1 MKHLFTLI
9 FLALNIASYAQSTTI
24 LGNTNPAGINIL
36 KAGRTDF
43 DSSVRFKK
51 YKAPIGDTL
60 VLCTD
65 STGNMIAV
73 RTDIIRAGSVPGGG
87 ASYYPGYFIKIDG
100 DTIRVDTSALA
111 GYFVRQYDTARLR
124 NAWLYSSSG
133 GTISG
138 LNTNLKTSG
147 NSVSM
152 SIAGYQHNANGLL
165 QKDAQIDI
173 GKSGINGGYISM
185 LTVDSATGSIDTAV
199 KINKGSIGLGG
210 MPWAAARLS
219 LYGNIALVSNNSAI
233 YWDTSIIYQKQLVSE
248 GPAWTFYYPNGNYI
262 RSRGSLS
269 NIGWHLAHGT
279 AGAFFGA
286 NSTAT
291 TTFIGAVAANDVDSN
306 NYSLYVR
313 RYGIVSKG
321 VTELRTVPTG
331 RTTDSLLVITGG
343 IYRDTIKKIAPLA
356 STYFSKAQ
364 TDSILN
370 TLTTNN
376 IDEGS
381 NLYYTNTRARSAVS
395 LTTAGTSGAATYN
408 TTTGVL
414 NIPQYTGGGGGAALT
429 ISAPLTGTVYDGSV
443 PVNIGIQDAGT
454 SQKGAA
460 SFSSSNFTVSSGA
473 VSIKSGGVD
482 LTTNVTGT
490 LPVAN
495 GGTGNTSATAYAL
508 LAGGTSAT
516 AAYQSVPMG
525 IAGQVLISN
534 GTSALPF
541 FISMGAANTSNT
553 SGNAVNV
560 ATTETQIGGDIA
572 ITPSSSSA
580 KIKITAYVSMTKDAG
595 TTVRTGAFRIKNA
608 TATATQVG
616 KDIQATSANVA
627 ANPFGAT
634 LSVIDAPGTTATQTY
649 RFYGQMSGAAC
660 STSAY
665 YFFVE
670 ELTPAGAQGA
680 TGTTGATGPAQ
691 GISVNTQ
698 SGTSYTLQA
707 SDNGKVVEF
716 TSNSAVA
723 CTLPSGLGTTFGCT
737 IMQAGSGQVTLS
749 ASGTTIQN
757 RQSFT
762 KTAGQYASFVILPT
776 GTTNTYRTQ
785 GDMQ

>member
-1 MKHLFTLI
+1 MRYLFTFI
-9 FLALNIASYAQSTTI
+9 FLVLNIAAYAQSTTI

-51 YKAPIGDTL
+51 YKAVLGDTL

-65 STGNMIAV
+65 SIGNMIAV
-73 RTDIIRAGSVPGGG
+73 RMDIVRAGYTSGGG
-87 ASYYPGYFIKIDG
+87 ANYYPGYFIKVEG
-100 DTIRVDTSALA
+100 DTINVDTSALA
-111 GYFVRQYDTARLR
+111 VSFVRQYDTARLR

-133 GTISG
+133 GAISG
-138 LNTNLKTSG
+138 LNSSPKTPG

-152 SIAGYQHNANGLL
+152 SVAGYQHNVDGIL
-165 QKDAQIDI
+165 QKDGQIDI
-173 GKSGINGGYISM
+173 GKNGMNGGYISM
-185 LTVDSATGSIDTAV
+185 LTVDSATGSVDTAV
-199 KINKGSIGLGG
+199 KINKGLVGLGG
-210 MPWAAARLS
+210 MPLGFARLS
-219 LYGNIALVSNNSAI
+219 SYGDIALINQPSTI
-233 YWDTSIIYQKQLVSE
+233 YWDTSLFNLKQIASE

-291 TTFIGAVAANDVDSN
+291 TAFIGAVAANDVDSN
-306 NYSLYVR
+306 NYSLYAK
-313 RYGIVSKG
+313 RYGIISKG
-321 VTELRTVPTG
+321 ITELRVVPTG
-331 RTTDSLLVITGG
+331 RATDSLLVITGG

-364 TDSILN
+364 TDSVLN
-370 TLTTNN
+370 ALTTSD

-381 NLYYTNTRARSAVS
+381 NLYYTNTRARNAIS
-395 LTTAGTSGAATYN
+395 LTTIGTSGAATYN
-408 TTTGVL
+408 NATGVL
-414 NIPQYTGGGGGAALT
+414 NIPQYTGGGGATLT
-429 ISAPLTGTVYDGSV
+429 ISAPLTGTAYDGST
-443 PVNIGIQDAGT
+443 PISIGIQDAGT

-473 VSIKSGGVD
+473 VSVKSGGID
-482 LTTNVTGT
+482 LTTNVTGA

-495 GGTGNTSATAYAL
+495 GGTGNASATAYAL
-508 LAGGTSAT
+508 QAGGTT
-516 AAYQSVPMG
+516 GTGAYQSIPTG
-525 IAGQVLISN
+525 TAGQVLVSN
-534 GTSALPF
+534 GSGALPA
-541 FISMGAANTSNT
+541 FISMGAANTSST

-560 ATTETQIGGDIA
+560 ATTETQVGGDIT

-580 KIKITAYVSMTKDAG
+580 KIKITAYVSMVKDAG

-608 TATATQVG
+608 TGTPAQVG

-670 ELTPAGAQGA
+670 ELTPAGAQGSTGA
-680 TGTTGATGPAQ
+680 TGATGATGPAQ

-716 TSNSAVA
+716 TSNSAVT

-762 KTAGQYASFVILPT
+762 KNAGQ
-776 GTTNTYRTQ
+776 
-785 GDMQ
+785 